1 MNFITQEF
9 VSRLQLAE
17 RSLET
22 SVSGVMEKI
31 INANQVVNVRVKSR
45 FNNFHENIDC
55 VVLSTITQ
63 QLPQR
68 FVSIQNVI
76 IPTNI
81 KLADPNFNVPAGIDM
96 LIGAE
101 LFWRIICS
109 GQIRQ
114 SKNQPVLQK
123 THFGWVISGGNST
136 ASAVAGLSSLVSFH
150 ATLSNDLNYLLSRFW
165 EIEHNISLHQLS
177 QEEQECE
184 ELFKKGVKRHTD
196 GRFIVQLPIK
206 QDKLA
211 NLGNSRD
218 ITLRRYKALEA
229 RLITQ
234 PDMYT
239 EYKRF
244 MQEYIELG
252 HMREVNS
259 YQELEPNTQAYY
271 LPHHAVRNETST
283 TTKFRVVFDGSC
295 KTSTG
300 LSLNDV
306 LMVGPTLQD
315 DLFSVLTRFR
325 TFKIALTADI
335 TKMYRQV
342 LIEPT
347 QTSLQRIFW
356 RNSINESIKIFELVT
371 VTYGTSAAPF
381 LAIRSLRKLAEEN
394 AERYPVASRI
404 ALRDFYVDDLI
415 TGADTLQEALKLK
428 TEITQLMQEGKFTL
442 RK

>member
-1 MNFITQEF
+1 MCVKSSSVSILLSTAIIIVYDYKNEPRYCRVLLDSGSQMNFITQEF
-9 VSRLQLAE
+9 ASRLQLAE

-31 INANQVVNVRVKSR
+31 INVNQVVNVRIKSR
-45 FNNFHENIDC
+45 FNNFQENIDC

-68 FVSIQNVI
+68 FLSIQSVT

-123 THFGWVISGGNST
+123 THFGWVIFGGNFT
-136 ASAVAGLSSLVSFH
+136 ASAVAGPSSPVNFH
-150 ATLSNDLNYLLSRFW
+150 ATLSNDLNRLLSRFW
-165 EIEHNISLHQLS
+165 EIEHNISSHQFS
-177 QEEQECE
+177 QEEQACE

-211 NLGNSRD
+211 NLGDSHD

-234 PDMYT
+234 PDMYA

-244 MQEYIELG
+244 MRSI
-252 HMREVNS
+252 
-259 YQELEPNTQAYY
+259 
-271 LPHHAVRNETST
+271 
-283 TTKFRVVFDGSC
+283 
-295 KTSTG
+295 
-300 LSLNDV
+300 LSW
-306 LMVGPTLQD
+306 
-315 DLFSVLTRFR
+315 
-325 TFKIALTADI
+325 DI
-335 TKMYRQV
+335 C
-342 LIEPT
+342 
-347 QTSLQRIFW
+347 
-356 RNSINESIKIFELVT
+356 
-371 VTYGTSAAPF
+371 
-381 LAIRSLRKLAEEN
+381 EN
-394 AERYPVASRI
+394 
-404 ALRDFYVDDLI
+404 
-415 TGADTLQEALKLK
+415 
-428 TEITQLMQEGKFTL
+428 
-442 RK
+442 